1 MATLSELVC
10 CVSTMR
16 AAQKQYF
23 KSRDKKDM
31 YHAWNM
37 ERAVDQMLEQF
48 FAPMQTSSPGSENE
62 IPPSASAEP
71 DNSEQGER
79 QESPF

>member
-37 ERAVDQMLEQF
+37 ERAVDQMLDQF
-48 FAPMQTSSPGSENE
+48 FAPMQTGSPGSENE

-71 DNSEQGER
+71 DNSG
-79 QESPF
+79 QEAPQECVF